1 MEIIVAKKI
10 KFGFGKRRT
19 RTRRGE
25 SRRENQRRHRASAN
39 AITGNSNRSRLKA
52 ALLYGKAG
60 LPVVP
65 LHGVKGGRCTCGDA
79 ACDQPERHPRTK
91 GATTDRA
98 LIKKYWTKW
107 PKARIGVVLGRKS
120 GVIALVTEGAAGKKT
135 LHALEEKR
143 E

>member
-1 MEIIVAKKI
+1 MTKKV
-10 KFGFGKRRT
+10 KFGFGKRRK
-19 RTRRGE
+19 RTNAGDK
-25 SRRENQRRHRASAN
+25 RRENEESGRHRHPSN
-39 AITGNSNRSRLKA
+39 NKESGGVSNRMDV
-52 ALLYGKAG
+52 ALLCASAG

-65 LHGVKGGRCTCGDA
+65 LYGVKGGLCTCGDT
-79 ACDQPERHPRTK
+79 ACDQLGRHPRMK

-120 GVIALVTEGAAGKKT
+120 GVIALVTEGAAGRKT